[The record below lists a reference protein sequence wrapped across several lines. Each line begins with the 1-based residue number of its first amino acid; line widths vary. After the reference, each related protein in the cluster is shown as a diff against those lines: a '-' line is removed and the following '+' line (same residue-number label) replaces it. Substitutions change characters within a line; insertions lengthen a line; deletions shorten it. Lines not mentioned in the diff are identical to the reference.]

1 MNIFAI
7 LAVVGIATLAVAE
20 ILISVQKSQMK
31 KQFLEELDRQEKAK
45 EDASGSFKDQK

>member
-7 LAVVGIATLAVAE
+7 LAVLGVATLAIAE

-31 KQFLEELDRQEKAK
+31 KQFLEELDRQKTR
-45 EDASGSFKDQK
+45 EDDNNSLKDQK

>member
-7 LAVVGIATLAVAE
+7 LAVLGIATLAVVE

-31 KQFLEELDRQEKAK
+31 KQFLEELDRQRKA
-45 EDASGSFKDQK
+45 EHDAHDNLKDRK